1 MYNLKDIFSKIRNER
16 CDYKMQAQALQQF
29 LPLIIIFAIFYFI
42 LIRPQQ
48 QKQKK
53 HTSMLQSLKKGDKVI
68 TIGGVYGIIRDIKGD
83 VFTLEIAKDISI
95 NTNRSAIGVKR
106 EK

>member
-1 MYNLKDIFSKIRNER
+1 MGGIE
-16 CDYKMQAQALQQF
+16 QF

-48 QKQKK
+48 QRQKK
-53 HTSMLQSLKKGDKVI
+53 HKEMLESLKVGDKVI
-68 TIGGVYGIIRDIKGD
+68 TIGGIYGIIREIKGD
-83 VFTLEIAKDISI
+83 VFTLEISKDIKI
-95 NTNRSAIGVKR
+95 NTTKNAIGSKR

>member
-1 MYNLKDIFSKIRNER
+1 ME
-16 CDYKMQAQALQQF
+16 ALQQF
-29 LPLIIIFAIFYFI
+29 LPLIVIFGIFYFI

-53 HTSMLQSLKKGDKVI
+53 HKAMLESLQKGDKII
-68 TIGGVYGIIRDIKGD
+68 TIGGFYGIIKEIKND
-83 VFTLEIAKDISI
+83 VLTIEIAKDVFV
-95 NTNRSAIGVKR
+95 NTTRNAIGQKR

>member
-1 MYNLKDIFSKIRNER
+1 MKSI
-16 CDYKMQAQALQQF
+16 QQF

-53 HTSMLQSLKKGDKVI
+53 HKSMLDSLQKGDKVI
-68 TIGGVYGIIRDIKGD
+68 TIGGLYGIIREIKGD
-83 VFTLEIAKDISI
+83 VLTLEIAKDVVI
-95 NTNRSAIGVKR
+95 NTTRSAIGVKR

>member
-1 MYNLKDIFSKIRNER
+1 MSQDVIRN
-16 CDYKMQAQALQQF
+16 F

-48 QKQKK
+48 QRQKK
-53 HTSMLQSLKKGDKVI
+53 HKEMLDSLKVGDKVI
-68 TIGGVYGIIRDIKGD
+68 TIGGIYGVIREIKGD
-83 VFTLEIAKDISI
+83 VFTLEVSKDIKI
-95 NTNRSAIGVKR
+95 NTTKNAIGSKR

>member
-1 MYNLKDIFSKIRNER
+1 ME
-16 CDYKMQAQALQQF
+16 ALQQF
-29 LPLIIIFAIFYFI
+29 LPLIIIFGIFYFI

-53 HTSMLQSLKKGDKVI
+53 HKSMLGSLEKGDKVI
-68 TIGGVYGIIRDIKGD
+68 TIGGFYGIIKEIKED
-83 VFTLEIAKDISI
+83 KLTLEIGKDVMVYTTR
-95 NTNRSAIGVKR
+95 NAIGQKR

>member
-1 MYNLKDIFSKIRNER
+1 
-16 CDYKMQAQALQQF
+16 MQAIQQF

-53 HTSMLQSLKKGDKVI
+53 HKSILDSLQNGDKVI
-68 TIGGVYGIIRDIKGD
+68 TIGGLYGIIREIKGD
-83 VFTLEIAKDISI
+83 VLTLEIAKDVVI
-95 NTNRSAIGVKR
+95 NTTRSAIGVKR